1 MSKFSTTVST
11 IAALS
16 TIAVTSVTA
25 YKVFDNQQENTQ
37 KQQVIIQ
44 DLKQQLEAKKP
55 QPVTPPVQVVQKPIT
70 PPVQVVQQP
79 VIPPPPVLPPT
90 PSQEFCQSMTFHP
103 DCKK

>member
-1 MSKFSTTVST
+1 MSRFSTTVST

-37 KQQVIIQ
+37 KQQVIIE
-44 DLKQQLEAKKP
+44 DLKQQLEAKK
-55 QPVTPPVQVVQKPIT
+55 VQPIT

-79 VIPPPPVLPPT
+79 VTPLPPVLPPD
-90 PSQEFCQSMTFHP
+90 PELPIQR
-103 DCKK
+103 

>member
-11 IAALS
+11 IAALG
-16 TIAVTSVTA
+16 TIAATSITA
-25 YKVFDNQQENTQ
+25 YKVFDNQQTNSQ
-37 KQQVIIQ
+37 KQQIIIE
-44 DLKQQLEAKKP
+44 DLKQQLEAKK
-55 QPVTPPVQVVQKPIT
+55 VQPIT

-79 VIPPPPVLPPT
+79 VTPPPPVLPPT

>member
-11 IAALS
+11 IAALG
-16 TIAVTSVTA
+16 TIAATSITA
-25 YKVFDNQQENTQ
+25 YKVFDNQQTNSQ
-37 KQQVIIQ
+37 KQQVIIE

-55 QPVTPPVQVVQKPIT
+55 EPIT

-79 VIPPPPVLPPT
+79 VTPPPPVLPPT

>member
-1 MSKFSTTVST
+1 
-11 IAALS
+11 
-16 TIAVTSVTA
+16 VTA

-55 QPVTPPVQVVQKPIT
+55 QLITPPDQVLKQPVT

-79 VIPPPPVLPPT
+79 VTPPPPVVPPAPELPT
-90 PSQEFCQSMTFHP
+90 QQ
-103 DCKK
+103 

>member
-1 MSKFSTTVST
+1 MSRFSATVST

-44 DLKQQLEAKKP
+44 DLKQQLEAKTP
-55 QPVTPPVQVVQKPIT
+55 EASQPITPPTPVVFQPVTPP
-70 PPVQVVQQP
+70 PPVV
-79 VIPPPPVLPPT
+79 PPAPELPIR
-90 PSQEFCQSMTFHP
+90 Q
-103 DCKK
+103 

>member
-11 IAALS
+11 IAALG
-16 TIAVTSVTA
+16 TIAATSITA
-25 YKVFDNQQENTQ
+25 YKVFDNQQENSQ
-37 KQQVIIQ
+37 KQQLIIE

-55 QPVTPPVQVVQKPIT
+55 QPIT

-79 VIPPPPVLPPT
+79 VTPPPPVLPASPT
-90 PSQEFCQSMTFHP
+90 QEFCQSMTFHP

>member
-1 MSKFSTTVST
+1 MSRFSTVVST

-37 KQQVIIQ
+37 KQQVIIE

-55 QPVTPPVQVVQKPIT
+55 QPIT

-79 VIPPPPVLPPT
+79 ITPPVQVVQPPLTPPPPVVPPAPELPI
-90 PSQEFCQSMTFHP
+90 QR
-103 DCKK
+103 

>member
-1 MSKFSTTVST
+1 MSRFSTIVST

-44 DLKQQLEAKKP
+44 DLKQQLEAKK
-55 QPVTPPVQVVQKPIT
+55 VQPIT

-79 VIPPPPVLPPT
+79 VTPPPPVVPPAPELPT
-90 PSQEFCQSMTFHP
+90 QQ
-103 DCKK
+103 

>member
-1 MSKFSTTVST
+1 MSRFSTTVST

-37 KQQVIIQ
+37 KQQVIIE

-55 QPVTPPVQVVQKPIT
+55 EVSQPITPPPVVLPQPVTPP
-70 PPVQVVQQP
+70 PPVV
-79 VIPPPPVLPPT
+79 PPAPELPIR
-90 PSQEFCQSMTFHP
+90 Q
-103 DCKK
+103 

>member
-1 MSKFSTTVST
+1 MSRFSTTVST

-37 KQQVIIQ
+37 KQQVIIE

-55 QPVTPPVQVVQKPIT
+55 EVSQPIT

-79 VIPPPPVLPPT
+79 VTPPPPVVLPNPEL
-90 PSQEFCQSMTFHP
+90 PIRQ
-103 DCKK
+103 